1 MLKELE
7 KEFEDDPAAYQDVV
21 KELTNEYPD
30 HLPLLTAVLAGL
42 VALPADKRKDRLQAS
57 SPVEPYAS
65 LCRCFQHWQLCESPA
80 GWFHRVLIYAS
91 LQH

>member
-21 KELTNEYPD
+21 KELTTEYPN

-42 VALPADKRKDRLQAS
+42 AALPADKRKDRLQVTNLVA
-57 SPVEPYAS
+57 PYAS
-65 LCRCFQHWQLCESPA
+65 ICACPWYWQKCK
-80 GWFHRVLIYAS
+80 
-91 LQH
+91 